1 MLLISF
7 YISVK
12 MCKGFR
18 EASAQGLELSVMV
31 PSKSAIGC
39 GCANLNMAH
48 IESPV
53 TKYYSYRYLID
64 LCLNLF

>member
-1 MLLISF
+1 
-7 YISVK
+7 

-18 EASAQGLELSVMV
+18 EATAQGLELSVMV

-53 TKYYSYRYLID
+53 MKYYSID
-64 LCLNLF
+64 I